1 MLMAVLDHVGV
12 RVTDLDRAIR
22 FYQEIFGFEMVDR
35 RMLTG
40 NEGVE
45 TAAMKVGPDNLVFL
59 LYNPAFEAPPPS
71 IDGRPDHFCLIFEP
85 DEFEAIMLRLRT
97 SGVLDRL
104 DCERRPRTG
113 ATGRSDSQYIFDPD
127 NHLIEVK
134 MRQPAATPAGTAPAS
149 AARA

>member
-22 FYQEIFGFEMVDR
+22 FYEEIFGFEMVDR

-59 LYNPAFEAPPPS
+59 LYNPAFGAPPPS
-71 IDGRPDHFCLIFEP
+71 RE
-85 DEFEAIMLRLRT
+85 RT
-97 SGVLDRL
+97 T
-104 DCERRPRTG
+104 P
-113 ATGRSDSQYIFDPD
+113 P
-127 NHLIEVK
+127 H
-134 MRQPAATPAGTAPAS
+134 PAPSAPAHRS
-149 AARA
+149 SLTSSLLITPLAHPAPPPSPPPTRPLQ

>member
-1 MLMAVLDHVGV
+1 MAVLDHVGI

-22 FYQEIFGFEMVDR
+22 FYEETFGFAMVDR

-40 NEGVE
+40 NDGVE
-45 TAAMKVGPDNLVFL
+45 SAAMKVGDDNLIFL
-59 LYNPAFEAPPPS
+59 LYNPTFEAPPPS
-71 IDGRPDHFCLIFEP
+71 VEGRPDHFCLIFEP
-85 DEFEAIMLRLRT
+85 DEFEAIMARLRA

-104 DCERRPRTG
+104 DCDRRPRTG
-113 ATGRSDSQYIFDPD
+113 ATGRSDSQYVLDPD

-134 MRQPAATPAGTAPAS
+134 VRQPAATAAPAAPSS